1 MGHIFNFIKRIAH
14 LFTASHLVGVMATS
28 TWPLAMLVSTSK
40 ATAASSI
47 ETWFIITI
55 PSSIVKLSFLH
66 NFVYKYHSN

>member
-1 MGHIFNFIKRIAH
+1 
-14 LFTASHLVGVMATS
+14 
-28 TWPLAMLVSTSK
+28 MLVPPSK